1 MDFFT
6 FGKDS
11 AMKTPRNPSLT
22 IVLTIFILLSCLI
35 FSGCGNLRFGPSE
48 SQKQLAFT
56 TYKNAAEVAKLGAE
70 AASPATRQIVEGTA
84 AALAY
89 TGMPKAPEVEDYP
102 AALEQAQADAVKRPK
117 SADVF
122 DAAEGGLSLAAE
134 LAILLG
140 AGGAG
145 IGGKK
150 VIDWIALARNKSNAL
165 REVVEGNELLKE
177 YLKVN
182 GKDGELDAFKEF
194 QGQKQTADTAKLVAL
209 ERLPIKRTVL
219 LKTKDPV
226 VNG

>member
-1 MDFFT
+1 
-6 FGKDS
+6 
-11 AMKTPRNPSLT
+11 MKARFNPSLI
-22 IVLTIFILLSCLI
+22 IVLTLFILLSCLVLT
-35 FSGCGNLRFGPSE
+35 GCGNLRFAPSE
-48 SQKQLAFT
+48 SQKQIAFR
-56 TYKNAAEVAKLGAE
+56 TYKNAAEVDSTGAE
-70 AASPATRQIVEGTA
+70 AASPATRQVVEGTA

-150 VIDWIALARNKSNAL
+150 VIDWIKIAKDKSNAL
-165 REVVEGNELLKE
+165 R
-177 YLKVN
+177 
-182 GKDGELDAFKEF
+182 D
-194 QGQKQTADTAKLVAL
+194 
-209 ERLPIKRTVL
+209 
-219 LKTKDPV
+219 V
-226 VNG
+226 VNGNEMLMGYLEKEKMDTAVNAFKAAQDGEQRMTTKKIVAQLRVPIKKPHVNG

>member
-1 MDFFT
+1 
-6 FGKDS
+6 
-11 AMKTPRNPSLT
+11 MKAHRNPLLIIVLIIFIASLT
-22 IVLTIFILLSCLI
+22 
-35 FSGCGNLRFGPSE
+35 GCGNLRFGPSE
-48 SQKQLAFT
+48 AQKQVAFR
-56 TYKNAAEVAKLGAE
+56 TYKNAAEVDKVGAE
-70 AASPATRQIVEGTA
+70 AASPATRQVVEGSA

-165 REVVEGNELLKE
+165 REVVEGNELLKD

-182 GKDGELDAFKEF
+182 DKDSELKAFKVF
-194 QGQKQTADTAKLVAL
+194 QEQKQTADTAKLVAL